1 MSLKGKWEVVVHTY
15 MGDQSSFH
23 ELDVEGNNVSG
34 TVTDKGNGNT
44 VDVVDG
50 KFDDGK
56 FSYGFTLKIPIG
68 ELDFTINGELVED
81 GKIKGQSVN
90 AMGSFD
96 FDGTLL
102 V

>member
-1 MSLKGKWEVVVHTY
+1 MDFVVGKI
-15 MGDQSSFH
+15 
-23 ELDVEGNNVSG
+23 
-34 TVTDKGNGNT
+34 
-44 VDVVDG
+44 
-50 KFDDGK
+50 DDGK

-68 ELDFTINGELVED
+68 ELDFTINGELLED

-90 AMGSFD
+90 AMGNFD